1 MIFTICINIELCIV
15 NREIENELDGQ
26 YTSK

>member
-1 MIFTICINIELCIV
+1 MIFTICINIELGIV
-15 NREIENELDGQ
+15 NCEIENELDGQ